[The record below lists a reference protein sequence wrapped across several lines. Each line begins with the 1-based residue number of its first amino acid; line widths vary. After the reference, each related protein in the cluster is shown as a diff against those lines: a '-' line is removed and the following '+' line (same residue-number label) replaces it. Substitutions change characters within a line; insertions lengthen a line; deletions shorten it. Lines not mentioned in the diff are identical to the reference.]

1 MLVIS
6 NITGQLSIR
15 GEKMGQQIHWFP
27 GHMNKALNEVENK
40 VKLVDVIIELL
51 DARAPISS
59 INENL
64 EKLIQ
69 NKKKIIVL
77 TKIDLADP
85 EATKMWVEELKKKY
99 DCILTLDLKNN
110 SAEAILSKAVINLG
124 KDKWTKEMAKGMKPQ
139 PIRTMIIG
147 IPNVGKSSLI
157 NRLAKRK
164 AAGVQNKPGYTR
176 GEQWIKV
183 NKDFLLLDTPG
194 ILPMNYENQKKAANL
209 ALIGAIREDI
219 LPNEQLGE
227 LLLAYLRN
235 QYPSA
240 LFERFGIEAI
250 EDRIKV
256 LNQIADKRKLVD
268 SVGQNDLIRAEA
280 LLLKEFKD
288 GLLGRITLEKYG
300 A

>member
-1 MLVIS
+1 MAKIFLEVA
-6 NITGQLSIR
+6 
-15 GEKMGQQIHWFP
+15 MGQQIHWFP
-27 GHMNKALNEVENK
+27 GHMSKALNEVENK

-51 DARAPISS
+51 DARAPLSS

-64 EKLIQ
+64 EKLTV
-69 NKKKIIVL
+69 NKKKLIVL

-85 EATKMWVEELKKKY
+85 EQNKKWLEELKKRY
-99 DCILTLDLKNN
+99 DSVIALDLKKNG
-110 SAEAILSKAVINLG
+110 AEVILSKGVVELG
-124 KDKWTKEMAKGMKPQ
+124 KEKWAKEMAKGMKPQ
-139 PIRTMIIG
+139 PIRAMIIG

-164 AAGVQNKPGYTR
+164 AAGVQNKPGFTR

-194 ILPMNYENQKKAANL
+194 ILPMNYENPKKAANL
-209 ALIGAIREDI
+209 ALIGAIREEI

-235 QYPSA
+235 YYTDSLNA
-240 LFERFGIEAI
+240 RYGIDNI
-250 EDRIKV
+250 GDRLTV
-256 LNQIADKRKLVD
+256 LNQIAERRKIVN
-268 SVGQNDLIRAEA
+268 SVGENDLLRAEA

-288 GLLGRITLEKYG
+288 GLLGNITLERYG
-300 A
+300 S

>member
-1 MLVIS
+1 MLAIS

-15 GEKMGQQIHWFP
+15 GEKMAQQIHWFP

-64 EKLIQ
+64 EKLIH

-85 EATKMWVEELKKKY
+85 EATKMWVDELKKKY

-124 KDKWTKEMAKGMKPQ
+124 KDKWAKEMAKGMKPQ

-219 LPNEQLGE
+219 LPKEELGE
-227 LLLAYLRN
+227 RLLEYFRN

-240 LFERFGIEAI
+240 LNERFGISTI

-256 LNQIADKRKLVD
+256 LNQIAEKRKLVD
-268 SVGQNDLIRAEA
+268 SVGQNDLVRAEA

>member
-1 MLVIS
+1 
-6 NITGQLSIR
+6 
-15 GEKMGQQIHWFP
+15 MGQQIHWFP

-64 EKLIQ
+64 TKITQ
-69 NKKKIIVL
+69 NKKKLVVL
-77 TKIDLADP
+77 SKVDLADP
-85 EATKMWVEELKKKY
+85 EQNKKWMEELKKTF
-99 DCILTLDLKNN
+99 DAVLALDLKKSN
-110 SAEAILSKAVINLG
+110 SEAILSKAVLALG
-124 KDKWTKEMAKGMKPQ
+124 KEKQAKEMARGMKPQ
-139 PIRTMIIG
+139 PIRAMIVG

-164 AAGVQNKPGYTR
+164 AAGVQNKPGFTR

-194 ILPMNYENQKKAANL
+194 ILPMNYENPKKAANL

-219 LPNEQLGE
+219 LPNERLVE
-227 LLLAYLRN
+227 LLLDFLKNHYTGSLK
-235 QYPSA
+235 
-240 LFERFGIEAI
+240 ERFDIDEI
-250 EDRIKV
+250 TDRVTV
-256 LNQIADKRKLVD
+256 LNQICARRKIVN
-268 SVGQNDLIRAEA
+268 SVGENDLLRAES

-288 GLLGRITLEKYG
+288 GLLGQITLEWYES
-300 A
+300 

>member
-1 MLVIS
+1 MA
-6 NITGQLSIR
+6 
-15 GEKMGQQIHWFP
+15 QQIHWFP

-40 VKLVDVIIELL
+40 VKLVDVVIELF
-51 DARAPISS
+51 DARAPLSS

-64 EKLIQ
+64 EKLTA
-69 NKKKIIVL
+69 NKKKLIVL
-77 TKIDLADP
+77 TKTDLSDP
-85 EATKMWVEELKKKY
+85 EQNKKWVNVLKEKY
-99 DCILTLDLKNN
+99 PQVLSLDLKKNN
-110 SAEAILSKAVINLG
+110 AEILLSKAVVELG
-124 KDKWTKEMAKGMKPQ
+124 KEKWVKEISKGMKPQ
-139 PIRTMIIG
+139 PIRAMIIG

-194 ILPMNYENQKKAANL
+194 ILPMNYDNKDQAARL

-227 LLLAYLRN
+227 FLLSFLN
-235 QYPSA
+235 KHYPNS
-240 LFERFGIEAI
+240 LVNRYGIEDI
-250 EDRIKV
+250 SDRITV
-256 LNQIADKRKLVD
+256 LNQIAEKRKIVN
-268 SVGQNDLIRAEA
+268 SIGANDIERAEA

-288 GLLGRITLEKYG
+288 GLLGNITLEQYES
-300 A
+300 